1 MRVSRV
7 SPPRTLSAGMV
18 VVHHDGERY
27 RILAIRSGE
36 RWEFPVASVAEGD
49 DPLETAEA
57 EVFTRTGISE
67 LALDWGDE
75 YRETVPFPD
84 GRVSRYYLAESASD
98 RVTPGATS
106 ATDRAATEHR
116 WVTAEEAEEILPPRL
131 AIVLDWALARLASGP
146 LKH

>member
-7 SPPRTLSAGMV
+7 APPKALSAGMV

-27 RILAIRSGE
+27 RMLVIRTGE
-36 RWEFPVASVAEGD
+36 RWQFPVASVAEGD

-57 EVFTRTGISE
+57 EVFTQTGIGE
-67 LALDWGDE
+67 LALDWGEE

-84 GRVSRYYLAESASD
+84 GRVSRYYLAETASD
-98 RVTPGATS
+98 TVTPGPAGGP
-106 ATDRAATEHR
+106 DHAASEHR

-146 LKH
+146 IKH